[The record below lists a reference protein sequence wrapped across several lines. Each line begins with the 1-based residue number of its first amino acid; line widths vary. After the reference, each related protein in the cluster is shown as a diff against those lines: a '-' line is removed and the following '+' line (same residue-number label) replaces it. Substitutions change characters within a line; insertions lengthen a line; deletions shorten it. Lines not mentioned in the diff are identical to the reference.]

1 MLLRRRLEMTTAPK
15 KPSGLGRGL
24 SALLG
29 EIAPPRPATVPDAP
43 QPVADSPAPVSEEL
57 AQLGIG
63 SAARMVGIYKLHP
76 NPDQPRRRFEP
87 QALKDLEESI
97 RAHGIM
103 QPIMVRPMFGALG
116 GEFEIVAGER
126 RWRAA
131 MNVPLHEV
139 PVIIRVLDDAQVL
152 ELALVENIQ
161 RQDLNPIEEA
171 LGYRRLIDEFSHT
184 QDVLGTLVGK
194 SRAHIANLL
203 RLLELPL
210 PVREF
215 LIEGKLSMGHAR
227 AVITA
232 RDPVALAERVIAGD
246 LSVRETERLAKAD
259 RQPDRPGAK
268 PGKAAS
274 HAERDADTVALER
287 DLSAAVGMPVVIS
300 ISGGQRGAVTITYG
314 TLDQLDDLCQRLCA
328 PPGLRNGF

>member
-1 MLLRRRLEMTTAPK
+1 MTTPPK

-29 EIAPPRPATVPDAP
+29 EISLPRTASSEVSPIETKSAVPISAAEPDVDLTKLGVGSASRTVPIH
-43 QPVADSPAPVSEEL
+43 
-57 AQLGIG
+57 QLY
-63 SAARMVGIYKLHP
+63 A

-87 QALKDLEESI
+87 EKLKDLEESI

-103 QPIMVRPMFGALG
+103 QPIMVRPLFGVRG
-116 GEFEIVAGER
+116 GEYEIVAGER

-139 PVIIRVLDDAQVL
+139 PVIIRLLDDAQVL

-171 LGYRRLIDEFSHT
+171 LGYRRLIDDFNHT
-184 QDVLGTLVGK
+184 QEALGTLVGK
-194 SRAHIANLL
+194 SRAHVANLL
-203 RLLELPL
+203 RLLDLPDA
-210 PVREF
+210 VRSY

-232 RDPVALAERVIAGD
+232 IDPVGLAQRVIKDD
-246 LSVRETERLAKAD
+246 LSVRETERLAKAA
-259 RQPDRPGAK
+259 RQPDRPGTK
-268 PGKAAS
+268 PRSGVVS
-274 HAERDADTVALER
+274 AEKDADTAALER
-287 DLSAAVGMPVVIS
+287 DLSAAVGMPVS
-300 ISGGQRGAVTITYG
+300 IVFSGQKGCLSIDYS

-328 PPGLRNGF
+328 APSVRGTF

>member
-1 MLLRRRLEMTTAPK
+1 MTIAPK

-29 EIAPPRPATVPDAP
+29 EIAAPRTVPAAEAAP
-43 QPVADSPAPVSEEL
+43 LEVKSLSQPTAQNAEPEVDL
-57 AQLGIG
+57 AKLGIG
-63 SAARMVGIYKLHP
+63 SASRTVPIHKLHP

-103 QPIMVRPMFGALG
+103 QPIMVRPLFGPRG

-139 PVIIRVLDDAQVL
+139 PIIIRLLDDAQVL

-171 LGYRRLIDEFSHT
+171 VGYKRLMDEFGHT
-184 QDVLGTLVGK
+184 QEALGTLVGK
-194 SRAHIANLL
+194 SRAHVANLL
-203 RLLELPL
+203 RLLELPET
-210 PVREF
+210 VRGF
-215 LIEGKLSMGHAR
+215 VIEGKISMGHAR

-232 RDPVALAERVIAGD
+232 LDPVGLAQRIIKDD
-246 LSVRETERLAKAD
+246 LSVRETERLAKAA
-259 RQPDRPGAK
+259 RQPDRPGTK
-268 PGKAAS
+268 PKSGQAS
-274 HAERDADTVALER
+274 ATKDADTAALER
-287 DLSAAVGMPVVIS
+287 DLSSAVGMPVTIDFTGQKGRVI
-300 ISGGQRGAVTITYG
+300 IEYG

-328 PPGLRNGF
+328 PPNVRSGF

>member
-1 MLLRRRLEMTTAPK
+1 MTTTPK

-29 EIAPPRPATVPDAP
+29 EIAVPRTAAIDAAPLETKSAVPIT
-43 QPVADSPAPVSEEL
+43 L
-57 AQLGIG
+57 AETDIDLTKLGVG
-63 SAARMVGIYKLHP
+63 SAARTVPIHHLYA

-87 QALKDLEESI
+87 EKLKDLEESI

-103 QPIMVRPMFGALG
+103 QPIMVRPLQGPRA

-139 PVIIRVLDDAQVL
+139 PVIIRLLDDAQVL

-171 LGYRRLIDEFSHT
+171 LGYRRLMDDFGHT
-184 QDVLGTLVGK
+184 QEALGTLVGK
-194 SRAHIANLL
+194 SRAHVANLL
-203 RLLELPL
+203 RLLDLPDA
-210 PVREF
+210 VRGY

-232 RDPVALAERVIAGD
+232 IDPVGLAQRVIKDD
-246 LSVRETERLAKAD
+246 LSVRETERLAKAA
-259 RQPDRPGAK
+259 RQPNRPGAK
-268 PGKAAS
+268 PKSGVVS
-274 HAERDADTVALER
+274 AEKDADTAALER
-287 DLSAAVGMPVVIS
+287 DLSAAVGMPVS
-300 ISGGQRGAVTITYG
+300 IAFTGQKGRLSIDYG

-328 PPGLRNGF
+328 PPGLRSGF